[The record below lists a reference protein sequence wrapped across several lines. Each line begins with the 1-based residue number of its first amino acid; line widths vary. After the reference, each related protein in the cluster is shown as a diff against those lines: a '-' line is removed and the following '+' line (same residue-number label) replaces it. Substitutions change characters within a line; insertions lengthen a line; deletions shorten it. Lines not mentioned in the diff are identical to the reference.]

1 VDGKPSKNPRYLQ
14 IRPDLLNPRQ
24 AHLAELAARLRRRI
38 PPGQPIYQPV
48 AAVLPGRRNNPPE
61 PGIRSLAVFNPIHY
75 FELPELFMEFICSM
89 TGKSPSTTGA
99 GSEGALTK
107 GPFNALPPIIDLNN
121 ALVSWVLT
129 GFDGF
134 VTAAGYVGPQARMD
148 HNISLLVPEVWC
160 RMSPQERDPRFL
172 IEQGHLEKCE
182 NLEFNGH
189 TVLAARLG
197 YRITQRFVHAF
208 FGRVFNHPGAV
219 FTDEML
225 RPELQDMAV
234 FADGIDN
241 IVSTQQRIASLY
253 FEDGSVEQACPPL
266 HALLHIMRNETWE
279 GKGLEHPDVRRLFT
293 RDYLLASDWYA
304 ARLKARQGVESRLW
318 QRHIRYLERFL
329 SKPNYTEEAIRLG
342 IGDRLARARQEFAR
356 AESPALLTKLAGT
369 LGAEPIEMF

>member
-1 VDGKPSKNPRYLQ
+1 
-14 IRPDLLNPRQ
+14 
-24 AHLAELAARLRRRI
+24 
-38 PPGQPIYQPV
+38 
-48 AAVLPGRRNNPPE
+48 
-61 PGIRSLAVFNPIHY
+61 
-75 FELPELFMEFICSM
+75 
-89 TGKSPSTTGA
+89 
-99 GSEGALTK
+99 
-107 GPFNALPPIIDLNN
+107 
-121 ALVSWVLT
+121 
-129 GFDGF
+129 
-134 VTAAGYVGPQARMD
+134 
-148 HNISLLVPEVWC
+148 
-160 RMSPQERDPRFL
+160 
-172 IEQGHLEKCE
+172 
-182 NLEFNGH
+182 
-189 TVLAARLG
+189 LG

-225 RPELQDMAV
+225 RPELQDLAV

-356 AESPALLTKLAGT
+356 AESPALLTRLAGT
-369 LGAEPIEMF
+369 LGAEPIEKF